1 MHRYQQGVND
11 CDAWM
16 NIYQNKQ
23 NDVVID
29 EVEFL
34 VKDFNLSVCGL
45 DEKKPAWS
53 DSENPQDMLNF
64 NDKSVINFFKKN
76 PATVEDEEIL
86 GDNTHFT
93 AEQSLAVE
101 LLPDRKK
108 GDISGP
114 RREVEKKAELP
125 SPIVRVKAILKQILM
140 EDVKDLQTKSLT
152 DLDIEV
158 LRCLLNIKLKQ
169 QKVSYVDGVIHL
181 IKADNIEELNAKLK
195 GNLSSEKRNDEQ
207 RKFIFKNVIKAMKEE
222 FRKSKNLKKC
232 RQVEEAFWSFFFE
245 NYVSQNKIPLSYL
258 YDPLNGSLKK
268 NTLFKNLKQDYFTL
282 ILNEDSF
289 YEKFKQHLCKLEEK
303 YINNLDHKIGLALKT
318 LEKTEWNRRSVRR
331 FVRKWESSKSA
342 KFPWSITE
350 IRKTVEDFKVRIVS
364 YRKNG
369 ALRDV
374 LKKLVK

>member
-1 MHRYQQGVND
+1 MQKHQEGVKD
-11 CDAWM
+11 GKLWED
-16 NIYQNKQ
+16 IYKNKQ
-23 NDVVID
+23 NDVLID
-29 EVEFL
+29 EEEFL
-34 VKDFNLSVCGL
+34 AEDLNLSVYDL
-45 DEKKPAWS
+45 DEKKPPML
-53 DSENPQDMLNF
+53 DSKNPQRMISF
-64 NDKSVINFFKKN
+64 NEPNVANFFEQN
-76 PATVEDEEIL
+76 PDTVEDEVIL
-86 GDNTHFT
+86 DDNTSFT
-93 AEQSLAVE
+93 AKQGLVVE
-101 LLPDRKK
+101 KSPNRKIC
-108 GDISGP
+108 DIAEP
-114 RREVEKKAELP
+114 KRVVEKKAELP
-125 SPIVRVKAILKQILM
+125 SPIVRVKALLKQILM

-222 FRKSKNLKKC
+222 FRKTRNLKKC

-289 YEKFKQHLCKLEEK
+289 FEKFNQHLCKLEEK
-303 YINNLDHKIGLALKT
+303 YVNNLDHKIGLALKT

>member
-158 LRCLLNIKLKQ
+158 LRCLLNTKLKQ
-169 QKVSYVDGVIHL
+169 QKLSYVDEIIHL
-181 IKADNIEELNAKLK
+181 IKTDNIEELNAKLK

-207 RKFIFKNVIKAMKEE
+207 RKFIFKNVMKALKEW
-222 FRKSKNLKKC
+222 FRKTRNLKKC
-232 RQVEEAFWSFFFE
+232 KQVEEDFWSFFFS
-245 NYVSQNKIPLSYL
+245 NYVMQNKIPFSYL

-289 YEKFKQHLCKLEEK
+289 FEKFNQHLCKLEEK
-303 YINNLDHKIGLALKT
+303 YVNNLDHKIGLALKT

>member
-158 LRCLLNIKLKQ
+158 LRCLLNTKLKQ
-169 QKVSYVDGVIHL
+169 QKLSYVDEIIHL
-181 IKADNIEELNAKLK
+181 IKTDNIEELNAKLK

-207 RKFIFKNVIKAMKEE
+207 RKFIFKNVMKALKEW
-222 FRKSKNLKKC
+222 FRKTRNLKKC
-232 RQVEEAFWSFFFE
+232 KQVEEDFWSFFFS
-245 NYVSQNKIPLSYL
+245 NYVMQNKIPLSYL

-289 YEKFKQHLCKLEEK
+289 FEKFNQHLCKLEEK
-303 YINNLDHKIGLALKT
+303 YVNNLDHKIGLALKT